1 MKRITGLAV
10 VSGLFAVAQQPS
22 KDVWI
27 MPDGQVNSTFV
38 SIRTADPKK
47 PSVSKVVGTFAGH
60 SLSLIQRNGNGVV
73 EVHLHKHDMF
83 FVRQGTATLIVG
95 GEVVNGKDTGG
106 GEIRGDSIRNGTK
119 RTIHTGDIVQIPAT
133 VPHQILLNPGDTVA
147 YAAVKVDAP

>member
-1 MKRITGLAV
+1 MKRITGLV
-10 VSGLFAVAQQPS
+10 VLSGFFAVAQTS

-27 MPDGQVNSTFV
+27 LNDQQVNSTFA
-38 SIRTADPKK
+38 SIRAADPKK

-60 SLSLIQRNGNGVV
+60 SLSLIQRNANGVV

-95 GEVVNGKDTGG
+95 GQVVNGKDTGG
-106 GEIRGDSIRNGTK
+106 GEIRGDSIRSGTK
-119 RTIHTGDIVQIPAT
+119 RTIHAGDIVQIPAT
-133 VPHQILLNPGDTVA
+133 VPHQILLNPGETVA